1 MQPNEYALLVKDN
14 ERRCANLALADNN
27 TINVAMETI
36 RKASWNLYEV
46 ERVRQDLITM
56 AERAE
61 AGGKT
66 LAEALGPHRAELFD
80 AMAREMEPGNF
91 LDWLCSFG
99 SNWRGSNWFIPLHIG
114 SLVLSA
120 MADNTATLLL
130 FLLLPIFMLDGF
142 AVSSMQRRIWIGQSP
157 RQLRKGLGAILHI
170 VFLLLLFF
178 CAVWIEWTFPIK
190 VPAWYYIAL
199 EICFFFASSLCCRFR
214 YNRAAA
220 RRPWR

>member
-66 LAEALGPHRAELFD
+66 LAEALGPNRAELFD

-91 LDWLCSFG
+91 RTGFVHSA
-99 SNWRGSNWFIPLHIG
+99 PIG
-114 SLVLSA
+114 ISRILVRIFCRPFSEIHFLFCLPFV
-120 MADNTATLLL
+120 LLL
-130 FLLLPIFMLDGF
+130 SFIRSYI
-142 AVSSMQRRIWIGQSP
+142 ARRIWMTQS
-157 RQLRKGLGAILHI
+157 LRRWRGWLESVFTI
-170 VFLLLLFF
+170 VVLLLL
-178 CAVWIEWTFPIK
+178 CAGSLGFADFPAGAGR
-190 VPAWYYIAL
+190 VVLYRLSSAL
-199 EICFFFASSLCCRFR
+199 PRQPRRIR
-214 YNRAAA
+214 YNHVAA

>member
-27 TINVAMETI
+27 TIDVAMETI

-66 LAEALGPHRAELFD
+66 LAETLGPNRAELFD

-91 LDWLCSFG
+91 LDWLCTFG
-99 SNWRGSNWFIPLHIG
+99 SNWYIPFHIG
-114 SLVLSA
+114 TNFLQALFGDTFPILIYMFLPFVLLLSFIRSYIARRIWMTQSLRRWRGWLESVFTIVVLLLYMALVLWA
-120 MADNTATLLL
+120 
-130 FLLLPIFMLDGF
+130 LPIFPQEQ
-142 AVSSMQRRIWIGQSP
+142 A
-157 RQLRKGLGAILHI
+157 
-170 VFLLLLFF
+170 
-178 CAVWIEWTFPIK
+178 
-190 VPAWYYIAL
+190 AWYYIIFEL
-199 EICFFFASSLCCRFR
+199 CLYLASRLYRRIR